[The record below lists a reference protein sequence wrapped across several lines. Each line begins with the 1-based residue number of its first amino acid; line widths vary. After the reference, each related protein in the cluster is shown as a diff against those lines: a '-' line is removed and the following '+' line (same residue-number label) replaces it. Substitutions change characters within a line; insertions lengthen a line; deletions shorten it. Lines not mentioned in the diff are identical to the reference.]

1 MRDSKFA
8 DRRIFIFIFCL
19 LAFLLLLFLLH
30 LFLHFAFTGPQAL
43 FADSRLLLLL
53 LRTIRE
59 PRLVYTF
66 LFAAVSHRKTTVRRQ
81 HAFLC
86 LSSSAAIR

>member
-66 LFAAVSHRKTTVRRQ
+66 LFAAVGYRKTIVRRQ
-81 HAFLC
+81 HAFFH

>member
-8 DRRIFIFIFCL
+8 DQRIFIFTFCL
-19 LAFLLLLFLLH
+19 LAFLLLFLLD
-30 LFLHFAFTGPQAL
+30 LFLHFAFTGLQAL

-66 LFAAVSHRKTTVRRQ
+66 LFAAVGYGKTIVRRQ
-81 HAFLC
+81 HAFFH